1 MMSCGGGGG
10 TPSPLSAD
18 KNQEKND
25 KYLFKK
31 KNDLENVEIVD
42 KPMFFHK
49 KLQLFDNLAAA
60 AAASAE
66 ARFGCLV
73 TNVSMLNETR
83 LVLVIFS
90 DIVLPR
96 KKIA

>member
-1 MMSCGGGGG
+1 MVVAALQVLCRLIKIRKKMINIS
-10 TPSPLSAD
+10 S
-18 KNQEKND
+18 
-25 KYLFKK
+25 KK